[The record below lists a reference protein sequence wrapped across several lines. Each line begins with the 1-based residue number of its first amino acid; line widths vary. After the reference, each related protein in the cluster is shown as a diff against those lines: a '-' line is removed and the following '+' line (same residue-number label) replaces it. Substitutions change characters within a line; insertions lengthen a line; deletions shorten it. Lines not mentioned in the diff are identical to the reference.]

1 MKKAL
6 SAAMAAGMTAVMLA
20 GCGSSASSA
29 AESTAPAEST
39 LCRRLHRGCRG
50 KRCLRPHSTE
60 LCLCR
65 RR

>member
-1 MKKAL
+1 MKKHCL
-6 SAAMAAGMTAVMLA
+6 LLWAAGMTAVMLA

-39 LCRRLHRGCRG
+39 SFRRLHRGCCG
-50 KRCLRPHSTE
+50 KRCLRPHCAE

-65 RR
+65 R